1 MNNEEYIINN
11 IQDENI
17 IILREIFQDLK
28 RLKITNFLV
37 SNFAE
42 SLYKNSLNEKN
53 WSIATGIDKNKYEK
67 KDTQQNAKA
76 NALQI
81 KNVNSAFVNDRF
93 SYIFYRSMN
102 GNNMSYFEF
111 ILRKTLNSSTFINML
126 NEITRLE
133 LTQLTTL
140 FMSKY
145 KSGNY
150 LAPHSDRGN
159 GRLAFVINLTKFW
172 KPQYGGNLHFM
183 NNERTEII
191 DTFVPG
197 FNNLVIFY
205 VPSGEG
211 IPHYVSH
218 VVSNVKYS
226 RYAVSGWFN

>member
-1 MNNEEYIINN
+1 MEDHIINN

-17 IILREIFQDLK
+17 VILHEIFHDLK

-37 SNFAE
+37 PFFAE
-42 SLYKNSLNEKN
+42 SLYKHCMDEKN

-67 KDTQQNAKA
+67 KDIPQNAKA

-81 KNVNSAFVNDRF
+81 KNVNSAFGNDRF
-93 SYIFYRSMN
+93 SYIFFRSMN
-102 GNNMSYFEF
+102 GTNMSYFEF
-111 ILRKTLNSSTFINML
+111 SLRKTLNSSNFLNML
-126 NEITRLE
+126 NQITGLE

-150 LAPHSDRGN
+150 LAPHCDKGN

-205 VPSGEG
+205 VPPGEG

-218 VVSNVKYS
+218 VVSNVKHS
-226 RYAVSGWFN
+226 RFAISGWFN